1 MMYLH
6 IYVQI
11 SFYPTT
17 YKKCGIKYVKP
28 VILKG
33 AASAW
38 SCHKQYITV
47 LTICNGSKH
56 NNCIV
61 LLKIYTN
68 TSWLII
74 HSKHE
79 NISSFQSFILLYP
92 NKHENISSFQSF
104 ILLYLN
110 KHENIFSFQKFLL
123 D

>member
-6 IYVQI
+6 IYVHI

-17 YKKCGIKYVKP
+17 YKKCGIKYVKS

-68 TSWLII
+68 FNQ
-74 HSKHE
+74 E
-79 NISSFQSFILLYP
+79 G
-92 NKHENISSFQSF
+92 
-104 ILLYLN
+104 
-110 KHENIFSFQKFLL
+110 IFEMKKYFHVC
-123 D
+123 

>member
-1 MMYLH
+1 MNLH
-6 IYVQI
+6 IYVHI

-61 LLKIYTN
+61 LLKYIYKHFLVDN
-68 TSWLII
+68 TQQTRKYFFI
-74 HSKHE
+74 SKLH
-79 NISSFQSFILLYP
+79 SFIP
-92 NKHENISSFQSF
+92 
-104 ILLYLN
+104 
-110 KHENIFSFQKFLL
+110 
-123 D
+123 